1 MYDFKDI
8 FRSFSAT
15 LLQSNT
21 PYSNML
27 QTHRHATRH
36 IVRYFGRSTRFGA
49 KNTNMTP
56 KFGISL
62 KICFHFCEVPSE
74 TLQWHHHC
82 MAYTYY
88 SNFQSQ
94 AVFSTAPGHVCFK
107 LMLQTMFRPDG
118 GMLGIFSCRQKRL
131 YCKPDS
137 RVLHIG
143 LPSPYSTTYLVT
155 IFHQI
160 SVDGSQGQ
168 ILVVKYQLVE
178 QSF

>member
-27 QTHRHATRH
+27 PTHRHATRH

-49 KNTNMTP
+49 T
-56 KFGISL
+56 KFKYVSYIWHFPENLVSFLWGTLKDTIVAPPLHGI
-62 KICFHFCEVPSE
+62 
-74 TLQWHHHC
+74 
-82 MAYTYY
+82 YTYY

-94 AVFSTAPGHVCFK
+94 AVLSTAPGHVCFK

-137 RVLHIG
+137 RVLHNR
-143 LPSPYSTTYLVT
+143 LPPPHILRCQVLGKNGFHMRDEHCLILITYLLLPT
-155 IFHQI
+155 
-160 SVDGSQGQ
+160 
-168 ILVVKYQLVE
+168 
-178 QSF
+178 